1 MYITQTLTS
10 LHFTTIFI
18 PNSIQYTSHKHSP
31 VCTLLQFSTQSQS
44 NIQHTN
50 AQQSAIYYNFHP
62 KLNPIYST
70 QTLTSLP
77 FTTIFIPN
85 SIQYTAHKHSPV
97 CTLLQ
102 FSSQTKS
109 NIHHTNTH
117 QSALYYNFHPKL
129 NPIYITQTLT
139 SLYFTTIFIPNSIQ
153 YTPHK
158 HSQVCTL
165 LQFSSQTQSN
175 IHYKHSPVCTLVQFS
190 TQTQSN
196 IHHTNTHQSA
206 LY

>member
-62 KLNPIYST
+62 KLNPIYIT
-70 QTLTSLP
+70 QTLTSLH
-77 FTTIFIPN
+77 FTTILIPN
-85 SIQYTAHKHSPV
+85 SIQYTSHKHSPV

-117 QSALYYNFHPKL
+117 QSALYYNFHPKV

-139 SLYFTTIFIPNSIQ
+139 TLHFTTIFVPNSIQYTLQTLTSLHFTTIFIPNSIQ
-153 YTPHK
+153 YTL
-158 HSQVCTL
+158 QTL
-165 LQFSSQTQSN
+165 TSLHFTTIFIPNSIQYTS
-175 IHYKHSPVCTLVQFS
+175 
-190 TQTQSN
+190 
-196 IHHTNTHQSA
+196 
-206 LY
+206 